1 MEGTQAIWNRARRKG
16 ASGGD
21 VGDFGEEEP
30 EEVEGFDGLNEF
42 FKFDGFDEVGV
53 GAEVVGVVD
62 VGHFAGGGE
71 DGDGE
76 ALEAGLLANPA
87 EDVKAIFAGRFQIKQ
102 EETRERVLLA
112 IGKFTVAAEVGDGVL
127 TVFDAAAGIRDLK
140 LFEGAFDEEDIVVI
154 VFGNQNSRRSRRH
167 LTNLYFK
174 KGFVQ
179 SNNSCMRAQEADW
192 APTDTKS
199 ALQREESG

>member
-1 MEGTQAIWNRARRKG
+1 M
-16 ASGGD
+16 SGGD

-30 EEVEGFDGLNEF
+30 EEVEGFDGLDEF
-42 FKFDGFDEVGV
+42 FKFDGFDEVSV

-87 EDVKAIFAGRFQIKQ
+87 EDVEAIFAGHFQIKQ

-112 IGKFTVAAEVGDGVL
+112 IGEFAVAAKVGNGVL
-127 TVFDAAAGIRDLK
+127 TVFDAAAGILDLK
-140 LFEGAFDEEDIVVI
+140 LFEGAFDEENIIVV
-154 VFGNQNSRRSRRH
+154 VFGNQNSRRSGRH
-167 LTNLYFK
+167 VNNLYFK
-174 KGFVQ
+174 KIFVQ
-179 SNNSCMRAQEADW
+179 SNNSCMRAQNAGG
-192 APTDTKS
+192 ASTGAKS
-199 ALQREESG
+199 TLQRGKSG